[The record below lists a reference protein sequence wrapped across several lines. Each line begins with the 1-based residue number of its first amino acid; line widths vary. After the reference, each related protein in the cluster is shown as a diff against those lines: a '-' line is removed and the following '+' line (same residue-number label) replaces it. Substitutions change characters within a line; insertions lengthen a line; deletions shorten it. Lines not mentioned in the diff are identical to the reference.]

1 MKVFN
6 LIRKVEEMENNY
18 SKAKELLK
26 KYKQEHIIPFI
37 NKADVELKN
46 KLIQQVLNIDFEEL
60 NELYEKT
67 FEDLYVDLEELQP
80 IAGVN
85 PDRLSKETVNN
96 YKKIG
101 IDIIK
106 NNKFAVSTMAG
117 GQGTRLGHLGAKGT
131 YKIELKNGDKYLFEI
146 IVDTLIR
153 ANNEYG
159 VVIPWYIM
167 TSKENNE
174 DTVKFLENN
183 KYFGYPKE
191 YVYVFEQ
198 EELPLLDEQGKLL
211 IGKNGLI
218 KEASN
223 GNGGIF
229 NSMLKKGVI
238 ADMEKR
244 GIEWVFI
251 GSVDNILL
259 KYVDTLLLGLTV
271 SKGTQIGTR
280 TVLKR
285 SPDEKVG
292 VLCKKNN
299 KVKVIEYTELPDDI
313 ASITDE
319 NGELVFGE
327 SHIMC
332 NLFNINAIKRLS
344 TKELE
349 YHIAL
354 KKSSYLNE
362 NGELIEPKRENAYKF
377 EKFIFDSFKIFDDIA
392 ILRGKREEDFAPV
405 KNITGEDSPKTA
417 KKLYENYWK
426 NR

>member
-1 MKVFN
+1 
-6 LIRKVEEMENNY
+6 MEN
-18 SKAKELLK
+18 KAIELLK
-26 KYKQEHIIPFI
+26 KYKQEHIIELI
-37 NKADVELKN
+37 NKSDVEIKN
-46 KLIQQVLNIDFEEL
+46 KLIKQVLNIDFEEL
-60 NELYEKT
+60 KELYNKT
-67 FEDLYVDLEELQP
+67 FENLYVDLEELLP

-85 PDRLSKETVNN
+85 PDRLTNEALEN
-96 YKKIG
+96 YEKVG
-101 IDIIK
+101 TEIIK
-106 NNKFAVSTMAG
+106 NNKFAVATMAG
-117 GQGTRLGHLGAKGT
+117 GQGTRLGHPRAKGT
-131 YKIELKNGDKYLFEI
+131 FKVDLEDGGKYLFEI
-146 IVDTLIR
+146 IVDTLKR
-153 ANNEYG
+153 ANNKYG
-159 VVIPWYIM
+159 VIIPWYIM
-167 TSKENNE
+167 TSNENNE
-174 DTVKFLENN
+174 DTISFLEE
-183 KYFGYPKE
+183 KGYFGYPKE
-191 YVYVFEQ
+191 YVYIFEQ
-198 EELPLLDEQGKLL
+198 GKLPLIDEQGKLL
-211 IGKNGLI
+211 IGEDGLI

-244 GIEWVFI
+244 GVEWIFI

-259 KYVDTLLLGLTV
+259 KIVDVLLLGLTA

-292 VLCKKNN
+292 VLCKQNN
-299 KVKVIEYTELPDDI
+299 RVKVIEYTELPDDI

-332 NLFNINAIKRLS
+332 NLFSINAVKRSS

-349 YHIAL
+349 YHVAL
-354 KKSSYLNE
+354 KKSNYLDE
-362 NGELIEPKRENAYKF
+362 NGNLVKPEKENAYKF
-377 EKFIFDSFKIFDDIA
+377 EQFIFDSFKIFDDIS

-405 KNITGEDSPKTA
+405 KNMKGEDSPDTA

-426 NR
+426 NRKNMI